1 MGGLMEELIVLRG
14 IQASIE
20 LVAVLLALLIVVI
33 VFKPMGGNGKK

>member
-1 MGGLMEELIVLRG
+1 MMEELVVLCG

-33 VFKPMGGNGKK
+33 VFKPMGGNEKK